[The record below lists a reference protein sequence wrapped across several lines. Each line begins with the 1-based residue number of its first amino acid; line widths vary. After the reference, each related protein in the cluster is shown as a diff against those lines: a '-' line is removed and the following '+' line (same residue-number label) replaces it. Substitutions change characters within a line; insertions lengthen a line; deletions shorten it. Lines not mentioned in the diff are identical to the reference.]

1 MTKQRE
7 HVFVATQLELR
18 AATDAEPLPAGVCG
32 RLTGVA
38 LVYDVV
44 DAYGTMFARGCLDKT
59 RTEKVPR
66 NKVKLFADHGP
77 FVECHVG
84 VVRKV
89 EDIGDAAVMTADL
102 FDTEDGRKMKEY
114 LAAVLAA
121 DAETGLSI
129 GFRSRG
135 REWRKP
141 ESGEGDSVLVF
152 TEIELGEIS
161 ITPVPAVPGTDVTG
175 VRKEGAEDED
185 ADDPALLKR
194 ALRHI
199 LAALPEREARA
210 VVDAVYAPGAA
221 KPDTPDAPQPTAG
234 AGTADAEGA
243 ENAEGASLATS
254 EERERALRLSFKP

>member
-1 MTKQRE
+1 MKARE
-7 HVFVATQLELR
+7 HAFFATQLELR
-18 AATDAEPLPAGVCG
+18 AATEAEPLPAGVCG

-59 RTEKVPR
+59 RNEKVPR
-66 NKVKLFADHGP
+66 NKVKMFADHGP

-84 VVRKV
+84 VVRKL

-102 FDTEDGRKMKEY
+102 FDTEDGRRMKEY
-114 LAAVLAA
+114 LAAVLAS

-141 ESGEGDSVLVF
+141 DDGQGEPVLVF
-152 TEIELGEIS
+152 TEIELSEIS
-161 ITPVPAVPGTDVTG
+161 ITPVPAVPGTEVTG
-175 VRKEGAEDED
+175 VRKQGEEG
-185 ADDPALLKR
+185 DDDTPDLLKR

-199 LAALPEREARA
+199 LAALPEREARV
-210 VVDAVYAPGAA
+210 VVDAVYAPSAPD
-221 KPDTPDAPQPTAG
+221 PDTSAATRPTAG
-234 AGTADAEGA
+234 AGTEGA
-243 ENAEGASLATS
+243 EGGENVEGRDTLATP
-254 EERERALRLSFKP
+254 EERERALRKSFAH